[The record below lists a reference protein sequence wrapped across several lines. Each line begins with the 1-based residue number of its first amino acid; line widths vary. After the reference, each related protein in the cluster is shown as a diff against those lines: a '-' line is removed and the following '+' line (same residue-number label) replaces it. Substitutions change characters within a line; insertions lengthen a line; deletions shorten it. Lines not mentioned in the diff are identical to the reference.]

1 MELRWTVEGR
11 ECAARYG
18 TEDEAREC
26 AALVR
31 TRPGVQDV
39 LLIDEDGVTQGFT
52 QGIPQA
58 LR

>member
-1 MELRWTVEGR
+1 MRRPV
-11 ECAARYG
+11 G

-39 LLIDEDGVTQGFT
+39 LLIDEDGVTQALT